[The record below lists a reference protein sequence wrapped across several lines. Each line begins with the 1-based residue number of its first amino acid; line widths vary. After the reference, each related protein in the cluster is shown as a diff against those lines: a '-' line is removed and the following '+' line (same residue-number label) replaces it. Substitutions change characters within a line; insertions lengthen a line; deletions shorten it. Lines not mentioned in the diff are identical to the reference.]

1 MSPEAEE
8 LLRKFI
14 AQMDSTGH
22 VSCTNTQSIAFREL
36 NESGMLS
43 KVTLYKS
50 GGGYVELSTKAIHYF
65 EEKEAEQKRL
75 EEQRLSEK
83 KAKQSKQ
90 SKLLH
95 DVLLVVLGV
104 VLTFLFQLLAS
115 VIFPKA

>member
-65 EEKEAEQKRL
+65 EEKKAEQKRL

-83 KAKQSKQ
+83 KVEQ

-95 DVLLVVLGV
+95 DVLLVVLGA
-104 VLTFLFQLLAS
+104 VLAFLFQLLTSA
-115 VIFPKA
+115 IFPRA

>member
-8 LLRKFI
+8 LLRVFI
-14 AQMDSTGH
+14 AQMDSMGN
-22 VSCTNTQSIAFREL
+22 VSCANTQSVAFHEL
-36 NESGMLS
+36 DESGMFS

-50 GGGYVELSTKAIHYF
+50 GGGYAKLSTKAIHYF

-83 KAKQSKQ
+83 KAEQ

-95 DVLLVVLGV
+95 DVLLVVLSA
-104 VLTFLFQLLAS
+104 VLAFLLQLLAS
-115 VIFPKA
+115 AIFPKV

>member
-8 LLRKFI
+8 LLRVFI

-36 NESGMLS
+36 QENGMLLD
-43 KVTLYKS
+43 VINYIS
-50 GGGYVELSTKAIHYF
+50 GGGHAKISTKAIHYF

-83 KAKQSKQ
+83 KVEQ

-95 DVLLVVLGV
+95 DVLLVVLGA
-104 VLTFLFQLLAS
+104 VLAFLFQLLAS
-115 VIFPKA
+115 AIFPRA

>member
-8 LLRKFI
+8 LLRELI
-14 AQMDSTGH
+14 AQMDRAGH
-22 VSCTNTQSIAFREL
+22 VSCTNTQSIAFHEL

-75 EEQRLSEK
+75 EEQKLSEK
-83 KAKQSKQ
+83 KSEQSKR
-90 SKLLH
+90 LH

-115 VIFPKA
+115 AIFPKA

>member
-8 LLRKFI
+8 LLRVFI
-14 AQMDSTGH
+14 AQMNNAGH
-22 VSCTNTQSIAFREL
+22 VSCENTQSVAFHEL
-36 NESGMLS
+36 EENGMLFD
-43 KVTLYKS
+43 VVNYIS
-50 GGGYVELSTKAIHYF
+50 GGYAKLSTKAIHYF

-83 KAKQSKQ
+83 KAEQN
-90 SKLLH
+90 KLLH

-115 VIFPKA
+115 AIFPKA

>member
-8 LLRKFI
+8 LLREFI

-36 NESGMLS
+36 EENGMLFD
-43 KVTLYKS
+43 VANYIS
-50 GGGYVELSTKAIHYF
+50 GGGYAKLSTKAIHYF

-83 KAKQSKQ
+83 KAEQN
-90 SKLLH
+90 KLLH
-95 DVLLVVLGV
+95 DVLLVVLGA
-104 VLTFLFQLLAS
+104 VLAFLLQLLAS
-115 VIFPKA
+115 VIFPKV

>member
-8 LLRKFI
+8 LLRELIDKVDN
-14 AQMDSTGH
+14 AGN

-36 NESGMLS
+36 NESGMFRNV
-43 KVTLYKS
+43 KDYID
-50 GGGYVELSTKAIHYF
+50 GGGFVILSTKAIHYF
-65 EEKEAEQKRL
+65 EDKEAEQKRL

-83 KAKQSKQ
+83 KAEQN
-90 SKLLH
+90 KLLH

-115 VIFPKA
+115 AIFPKA

>member
-8 LLRKFI
+8 LLRELI

-22 VSCTNTQSIAFREL
+22 VSCTNTQSIPFNEL

-65 EEKEAEQKRL
+65 EEKEAERKRL
-75 EEQRLSEK
+75 DEQRLIEK
-83 KAKQSKQ
+83 KTEQN
-90 SKLLH
+90 KLLH
-95 DVLLVVLGV
+95 DVLLVVLGA
-104 VLTFLFQLLAS
+104 VLAFLFQLLAS
-115 VIFPKA
+115 AIFPRA

>member
-8 LLRKFI
+8 LLQELINK
-14 AQMDSTGH
+14 MDSTGH
-22 VSCTNTQSIAFREL
+22 VSCTNTQSIAFHEL

-83 KAKQSKQ
+83 KVEQ

-95 DVLLVVLGV
+95 DVLLVVLGA
-104 VLTFLFQLLAS
+104 VLAFLFQLLAS
-115 VIFPKA
+115 AIFLKA

>member
-8 LLRKFI
+8 LLQELINK
-14 AQMDSTGH
+14 MDSTGH
-22 VSCTNTQSIAFREL
+22 ISCANTQSIAFHEL

-83 KAKQSKQ
+83 KVEQ

-95 DVLLVVLGV
+95 DVLLVVLGA
-104 VLTFLFQLLAS
+104 VLAFLFQLLAS
-115 VIFPKA
+115 AIFLKA

>member
-8 LLRKFI
+8 LLRVFI
-14 AQMDSTGH
+14 AQMDRAGH
-22 VSCTNTQSIAFREL
+22 VSCKNTQSIVFREL

-50 GGGYVELSTKAIHYF
+50 GGGLVTLSTKAIHYF

-83 KAKQSKQ
+83 KAKQSK
-90 SKLLH
+90 LLH
-95 DVLLVVLGV
+95 DVLLVVLGA
-104 VLTFLFQLLAS
+104 VLAFLFQLLAS
-115 VIFPKA
+115 AIFPKV

>member
-8 LLRKFI
+8 LLRELI
-14 AQMDSTGH
+14 AKMDSAGY

-36 NESGMLS
+36 NEGGMLS
-43 KVTLYKS
+43 KITLYKS

-65 EEKEAEQKRL
+65 EDKETGQKHQ

-83 KAKQSKQ
+83 KAKQSK
-90 SKLLH
+90 LLH
-95 DVLLVVLGV
+95 DVLLVILGA

-115 VIFPKA
+115 AIFPKA